1 MVIIQNFQ
9 IINLVVKL
17 VRSGV
22 YAVKLSIVQ
31 IVFKITIMM
40 AVHANTYLNAYKAVK
55 VNAFLVK
62 LDIQFSEANV
72 IYYQKLEFYIK
83 IKLLQQI
90 QNQFFNKEQ
99 YSLD

>member
-1 MVIIQNFQ
+1 
-9 IINLVVKL
+9 
-17 VRSGV
+17 
-22 YAVKLSIVQ
+22 
-31 IVFKITIMM
+31 MM

-90 QNQFFNKEQ
+90 QN
-99 YSLD
+99 